1 MTSGLGAKYL
11 KLSPASWRPEGAGA
25 RRLVGV
31 LHLTI
36 RPELW
41 SDSGTDSLKVFWR
54 FALSCDTSLL
64 AETGKCLLKEGNA
77 FLEYSLQ
84 LGSPSVSPFRRASDR
99 RDSCDFNG
107 DI

>member
-1 MTSGLGAKYL
+1 M
-11 KLSPASWRPEGAGA
+11 
-25 RRLVGV
+25 
-31 LHLTI
+31 
-36 RPELW
+36 
-41 SDSGTDSLKVFWR
+41 
-54 FALSCDTSLL
+54 SLL